1 MLSRGRRDECRWRPS
16 FQSIRSI
23 YKYHYRRW
31 RRLAT
36 LVIVM
41 TLTDTSRGVAWRS
54 LSDAPKPLDAES
66 KKAHLKA
73 PTTQKMLSEGG
84 LACRQARRALEYIE
98 AHLGSQ
104 IEIREIAQL
113 VALSRSHFS
122 RIFKRCVGF
131 SPRAYVSA
139 RRVERA
145 KFMMRCTSER
155 LSDIAVVCGFADQ
168 PHLNRHFRRIVGM
181 SPGLWRRGQ
190 LSSPLS
196 GKS

>member
-1 MLSRGRRDECRWRPS
+1 
-16 FQSIRSI
+16 
-23 YKYHYRRW
+23 
-31 RRLAT
+31 
-36 LVIVM
+36 M
-41 TLTDTSRGVAWRS
+41 TLAETSRGLAWRS
-54 LSDAPKPLDAES
+54 LSDASNPLDAES
-66 KKAHLKA
+66 KGAHLNA
-73 PTTQKMLSEGG
+73 PTTQVMLSGEG
-84 LACRQARRALEYIE
+84 LACRQAKRALEHIE

-145 KFMMRCTSER
+145 KLMMRSTSER
-155 LSDIAVVCGFADQ
+155 LSDIALICGFADQ
-168 PHLNRHFRRIVGM
+168 SHLNRHFRRIVGM

>member
-1 MLSRGRRDECRWRPS
+1 
-16 FQSIRSI
+16 
-23 YKYHYRRW
+23 
-31 RRLAT
+31 
-36 LVIVM
+36 M
-41 TLTDTSRGVAWRS
+41 TESETSRGTAWRS
-54 LSDAPKPLDAES
+54 LGDASKLLEAES
-66 KKAHLKA
+66 AGVHLEA
-73 PTTQKMLSEGG
+73 PTTQKMLRGGG
-84 LACRQARRALEYIE
+84 LACRQAKRALEHIE